1 MNGEN
6 PAATPPP
13 GEEQLPPG
21 EQRVRPDE
29 GRAPAGDERVDAAV
43 TELDALA
50 DLPVEDHPVVLERV
64 HGRLAEILV
73 GLDEEQR

>member
-6 PAATPPP
+6 PAATPT
-13 GEEQLPPG
+13 
-21 EQRVRPDE
+21 
-29 GRAPAGDERVDAAV
+29 GDERVDDAVAA
-43 TELDALA
+43 LGGLG
-50 DLPVEDHPVVLERV
+50 DLPVEDHPAVLEQV